1 MQREE
6 GEAMARRRGSEVT
19 IRAVAERAGVSAMTV
34 SNVINGTGKASE
46 ATRARVRAAIDALD
60 YRPNAA
66 ARALASPG
74 ASRIGIVYANPQNAF
89 LSAML
94 VGTLHA
100 AAKLGAQLMV
110 EHCGRADYDAVAES
124 LRSLVRS
131 GANALLLPPPYS
143 EIVAGRP
150 ILAEL
155 GVPVAAIAAGRPMPG
170 LITVRVDDRAAARTM
185 TDLLIARGHR
195 RIGFIAGPE
204 SHASTAARREGYR
217 DALRAHGLPADPE
230 LIVGGEFTFES
241 GLEAAE
247 ALLDLPQPPGA
258 IFACSD
264 DLAAAVISVAA
275 RRDLRI
281 PQDLAVA
288 GFDDTPIAIKVWP
301 TLTTVRQP
309 IAAMAEQAV
318 FALANGLRSNGA
330 EAEDRV
336 VDFEIVE
343 RASTTG

>member
-1 MQREE
+1 
-6 GEAMARRRGSEVT
+6 MARRRGSEVT
-19 IRAVAERAGVSAMTV
+19 IRAVAEHAGVSAMTV
-34 SNVINGTGKASE
+34 SNVLNGTGKASE
-46 ATRARVRAAIDALD
+46 ATRTRVRAAIEALG

-94 VGTLHA
+94 VGALHA
-100 AAKLGAQLMV
+100 TAKLGAQLMV
-110 EHCGRADYDAVAES
+110 EHCGQADYEAIAQS

-143 EIVAGRP
+143 EIVAGQP
-150 ILAEL
+150 ILDEL
-155 GVPVAAIAAGRPMPG
+155 GVPVAAIAPGRPMPG
-170 LITVRVDDRAAARTM
+170 LITVRVDDRAAARAM
-185 TDLLIARGHR
+185 TDLLVARGHR

-204 SHASTAARREGYR
+204 SHSSTAARREGYR
-217 DALRAHGLPADPE
+217 DSLRAHGLPDDPA

-241 GLEAAE
+241 GLEAAGT
-247 ALLDLPQPPGA
+247 LLDLPHPPSA

-264 DLAAAVISVAA
+264 DLAAAVISVGA

-309 IAAMAEQAV
+309 IAAMAESAA
-318 FALANGLRSNGA
+318 FALAASLRGNG
-330 EAEDRV
+330 EAAQDRV
-336 VDFEIVE
+336 VAFEIVE
-343 RASTTG
+343 RASTAV